1 MIVRVAVPADVTAA
15 PRREPPGAAAA
26 VGDDARRRAGEA
38 TYLVARE
45 ADEVIGGVLV
55 ARGELRHLQVDS
67 RARGRGVGTALI
79 AAAEDLLREQGHDH
93 ATLGV
98 ELGNHRA
105 RALYLRLGYVAT
117 GRTETVSYADVA
129 DDGTRRR
136 ATETN
141 EELCKDLR

>member
-15 PRREPPGAAAA
+15 SRREPPGAEAA
-26 VGDDARRRAGEA
+26 VGDDARRYPGEA

-117 GRTETVSYADVA
+117 GRTETVSCAYVA